1 MANMCMIHIAIT
13 CETRAEAEELCR
25 KLYDYQAGDTLTL
38 KTPDRPIFGVDYG
51 AIQNVVHIDG
61 EVRWGFSDIEL
72 SVAMNLLLSLS
83 NKIDKIS
90 VTYQELGTAMYGI
103 VTTTPDDNFMEDRY
117 IEDAYLCGALRA
129 LAVCHDCGY
138 ITDQDWSEAEDE
150 FCRQAIQETPY
161 IGTRS
166 INRGWIG
173 VPEPYD
179 NA

>member
-1 MANMCMIHIAIT
+1 MCFVHIEVA
-13 CETRAEAEELCR
+13 CETHEDAKELSR
-25 KLYDYQAGDTLTL
+25 KLADHQKGDSLIL
-38 KTPDRPIFGVDYG
+38 NTPKRPIFCVDYG
-51 AIQNVVHIDG
+51 AIQNAVHIDG
-61 EVRWGFSDIEL
+61 EVRWGFSDVEL

-83 NKIDKIS
+83 NKIEKIS

-103 VTTTPDDNFMEDRY
+103 ITTKPDDRFMKDRF

-129 LAVCHDCGY
+129 LAVCHDCGF

-150 FCRQAIQETPY
+150 FCRQAIKETSY